1 MGFLDQIGGVL
12 QQYANGAPAGA
23 TREQAQG
30 HYDQIA
36 SAVPLNVLAS
46 VIGPALASLGTPQIR
61 ERIQNSASE
70 MSSQQRSD
78 FMQTLLNGLKS
89 SGIDLESSRR
99 GHARGRQTP
108 LQGHGALGR
117 RKNQI
122 WNAIKTVPDWNN
134 DINADTT
141 VLATQSGTPSI
152 SPYHRCDAS
161 RGFAQDTIVA
171 PARPTLR

>member
-1 MGFLDQIGGVL
+1 MGFVDQIGGVL

-99 GHARGRQTP
+99 QPRKRALNSTSRARC
-108 LQGHGALGR
+108 A
-117 RKNQI
+117 RKT
-122 WNAIKTVPDWNN
+122 KESD
-134 DINADTT
+134 
-141 VLATQSGTPSI
+141 LER
-152 SPYHRCDAS
+152 H
-161 RGFAQDTIVA
+161 QDRA
-171 PARPTLR
+171 GLEQRH